1 MEINSGKYAFRPAAA
16 VLSFVLLLL
25 SAISCGRDGKII
37 PKGKMA
43 EIYADMFIADQW
55 INQNFKASKT
65 ADTTMVYEAIFRS
78 YGYGEED
85 YRRSV
90 DHYIQDPDRFARILR
105 QSVLIIDER
114 ISEDRAELR
123 KIRSLESMLPDSLIE
138 FDFSRIWIF
147 ENGTPR
153 LAGRDSLGYFRDRME
168 YFILDLQ
175 PLAEPDSSA
184 VSLYFPA
191 DTVAASA
198 DSTAS
203 GRDTAFVAR
212 KDTVSIG
219 N

>member
-1 MEINSGKYAFRPAAA
+1 MPCRFGHILLVLAAA
-16 VLSFVLLLL
+16 LLTG
-25 SAISCGRDGKII
+25 CGRPKVI
-37 PKGKMA
+37 P
-43 EIYADMFIADQW
+43 EDELVSLYVDMFIADQW

-168 YFILDLQ
+168 YFILDLKHLVE
-175 PLAEPDSSA
+175 PLEYDSS
-184 VSLYFPA
+184 VYFPQ
-191 DTVAASA
+191 
-198 DSTAS
+198 DSLKVT
-203 GRDTAFVAR
+203 
-212 KDTVSIG
+212 G
-219 N
+219 NE